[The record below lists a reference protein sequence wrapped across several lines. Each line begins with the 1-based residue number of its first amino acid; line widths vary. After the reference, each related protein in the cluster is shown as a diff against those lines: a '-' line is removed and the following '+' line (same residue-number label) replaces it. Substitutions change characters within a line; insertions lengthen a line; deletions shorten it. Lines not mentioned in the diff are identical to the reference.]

1 MNIFLLSGYAGVGK
15 STIAKQLQGVLPECE
30 RTAFAKA
37 VKDSVS
43 KIYGIERYVLDTQ
56 EGKQTRVHGGGT
68 VRDEIIQYA
77 ERRKLHEGDG
87 VWAKEVAAEIR
98 SKSDIRNWIL
108 DDWRFPIEYTVL
120 LNAFPE
126 ATIHRIRIVNTNVKP
141 YNSAENAMDGQSV
154 DHVWDNTTYD
164 CKDAMS
170 RLVQ

>member
-1 MNIFLLSGYAGVGK
+1 
-15 STIAKQLQGVLPECE
+15 
-30 RTAFAKA
+30 
-37 VKDSVS
+37 
-43 KIYGIERYVLDTQ
+43 
-56 EGKQTRVHGGGT
+56 
-68 VRDEIIQYA
+68 
-77 ERRKLHEGDG
+77 